1 MINKEITINPPFKTF
16 RQRISILVILSLL
29 FFICINIYGIYKM
42 FSLSYLLK
50 IDTIFIPI
58 FGLVTI
64 PDLIVSV
71 FYLKS
76 ITINKTEVTFILYR
90 FNSIYKTY
98 SVNIKDLKVEIK
110 RAYLD
115 EGKWNK
121 KYKLVVKSRKHGM
134 QGDWE
139 KICSQ
144 HEIGGW
150 NADLFNT
157 FLSEYNERK

>member
-16 RQRISILVILSLL
+16 RQRISILLILSLL
-29 FFICINIYGIYKM
+29 LFICINIYGMYKM
-42 FSLSYLLK
+42 FSPSYLLK
-50 IDTIFIPI
+50 IDIIFIP
-58 FGLVTI
+58 FGLVTVL
-64 PDLIVSV
+64 DLITSV

-76 ITINKTEVTFILYR
+76 ITINKTEVTFILCR

-98 SVNIKDLKVEIK
+98 SVNIQDLKVEIK

-134 QGDWE
+134 HDDWE
-139 KICSQ
+139 NICSQ

-150 NADLFNT
+150 NVDLFNT